1 MRSLVFTLTRL
12 KNILALWACLVILIA
27 IVGKSLLQNKLREEE
42 MTIYYDDF
50 GSALMAAVNIFY
62 NEEWHVTMYKYA
74 LHTYVSFFYSILSVI
89 LG

>member
-1 MRSLVFTLTRL
+1 
-12 KNILALWACLVILIA
+12 
-27 IVGKSLLQNKLREEE
+27 

-74 LHTYVSFFYSILSVI
+74 RHTYVSFFYSIFSVI